1 MPGRNPKNHLSNTSV
16 VRPLRKIWASP
27 VFTARRKAQSPRGK
41 AIEYGMAN
49 YPQTVNILQRFAGP
63 AMHPKHTDQD
73 VADIIAAVRKV
84 YPQVT

>member
-1 MPGRNPKNHLSNTSV
+1 VVLPGQSYIVNKV
-16 VRPLRKIWASP
+16 
-27 VFTARRKAQSPRGK
+27 TAHPAWPTWNSPRGK